1 MCSVVDDEAGPRL
14 GLVCVLLMA
23 LVCVCVAAISAG
35 ENRKSPHARYATCVR
50 GGEGLEMKI
59 PLGPKEPHT

>member
-23 LVCVCVAAISAG
+23 LVCARRHLSGRKQKKPPCAICHV
-35 ENRKSPHARYATCVR
+35 RK